1 MISSKWCPVRFRA
14 FLAAAGCAVPI
25 VLAGSGAYG
34 AEVVHGNDEG
44 GLLGEY
50 VAKYRAMAARG
61 DRLVV
66 DGPCYSACTL
76 VLSTVPRDRIC
87 VTSRA
92 ILGFHAP
99 RWIDRQ
105 GKQYAAS
112 NTTTQAVADTYPTDV
127 QAWISRH
134 GGLKPRPILLRG
146 RELAAMYRR
155 CS

>member
-1 MISSKWCPVRFRA
+1 MRRVL
-14 FLAAAGCAVPI
+14 LAAALYCVVLSPSFAEFRI
-25 VLAGSGAYG
+25 VASPGG
-34 AEVVHGNDEG
+34 EVVQYLRVFKAVRDSGQQ
-44 GLLGEY
+44 
-50 VAKYRAMAARG
+50 
-61 DRLVV
+61 VV
-66 DGPCYSACTL
+66 IDGPCYSACTL

-112 NTTTQAVADTYPTDV
+112 NTTTQAVVDTYPTDV
-127 QAWISRH
+127 QAWIGRH

-146 RELAAMYRR
+146 RELSSMYRR

>member
-1 MISSKWCPVRFRA
+1 MRRVL
-14 FLAAAGCAVPI
+14 LAAVLYCVVPSPSFAEFRI
-25 VLAGSGAYG
+25 VASPGG
-34 AEVVHGNDEG
+34 EVVQYLRVFKAVRDSGQ
-44 GLLGEY
+44 
-50 VAKYRAMAARG
+50 R
-61 DRLVV
+61 VV
-66 DGPCYSACTL
+66 IDGPCYSACTL

-146 RELAAMYRR
+146 RELASMYRR